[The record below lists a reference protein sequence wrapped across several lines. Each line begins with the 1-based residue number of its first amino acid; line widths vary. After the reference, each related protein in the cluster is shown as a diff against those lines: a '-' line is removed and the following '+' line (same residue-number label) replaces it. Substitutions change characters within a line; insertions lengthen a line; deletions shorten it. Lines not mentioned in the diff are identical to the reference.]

1 MIHCHG
7 GLNSLSQ
14 TPVPAAGML
23 ALMSEPV
30 LQELV
35 SLCLKL
41 GSPTADL
48 AILGEGNAS
57 AKAGSGQFYVKASGF
72 SMSNITASGF
82 SLVNFEPILDALDG
96 PDLSDAAV
104 RSLLAE
110 SRAEPDHDP
119 TPSVE
124 TFMHAY
130 LLSLRDVNFVGH
142 THPTPL
148 ISLLSVEGCEE
159 IARQRLFPD
168 EIVCCG
174 PATAFVPYVD
184 PGLPLARAIK
194 ASVEDFIDEFGMVPK
209 SIWLQN
215 HGLIAP
221 AKSVRDVES
230 ATFMGIKAAR
240 AWVGALSTGRTMRPL
255 TSQAIDRIHT
265 RPDEHYRQRLI

>member
-1 MIHCHG
+1 M
-7 GLNSLSQ
+7 
-14 TPVPAAGML
+14 TD
-23 ALMSEPV
+23 PV
-30 LQELV
+30 LNELV
-35 SLCLKL
+35 NLCLKL

-57 AKAGSGQFYVKASGF
+57 AKVGEGQFYVKASGF
-72 SMSNITASGF
+72 SMSNITSTGF
-82 SLVNFEPILDALDG
+82 ALVNSRPILEALDG

-110 SRAEPDHDP
+110 SRAEPSRDP

-148 ISLLSVEGCEE
+148 ISLLSIEGCEQ
-159 IARQRLFPD
+159 IAKQRLFPD

-194 ASVEDFIDEFGMVPK
+194 ASVENFIDEYGMVPK
-209 SIWLQN
+209 TIWLQN
-215 HGLIAP
+215 HGLICP

-230 ATFMGIKAAR
+230 ASFMSIKAVR
-240 AWVGALSTGRTMRPL
+240 AWIGALSTGQKMRPL
-255 TSQAIDRIHT
+255 TQGSIERIHT
-265 RPDEHYRQRLI
+265 RPDEHYRQKLI

>member
-1 MIHCHG
+1 
-7 GLNSLSQ
+7 
-14 TPVPAAGML
+14 ML
-23 ALMSEPV
+23 EKMVDPV
-30 LQELV
+30 LQDLV
-35 SLCLKL
+35 NLCLKL

-57 AKAGSGQFYVKASGF
+57 ARLGEDRFYVKASGF
-72 SMSNITASGF
+72 SMSNIGPSGF
-82 SLVNFEPILDALDG
+82 SLVNFAPILEALDG
-96 PDLSDAAV
+96 PDLSDAQV
-104 RSLLAE
+104 RALLAD
-110 SRAEPDHDP
+110 SRAEPEKDP

-130 LLSLRDVNFVGH
+130 LLSLRGISFVGH

-148 ISLLSVEGCEE
+148 LSLLSVEGCEQ

-194 ASVEDFIDEFGMVPK
+194 QSVEAFIDEFGMVPK
-209 SIWLQN
+209 TIWLQN
-215 HGLIAP
+215 HGLITP

-230 ATFMGIKAAR
+230 ASFMAIKAAR
-240 AWVGALSTGRTMRPL
+240 AWLGVLASGQAVRPL
-255 TSQAIDRIHT
+255 TQHAIDRIHT
-265 RPDEHYRQRLI
+265 RPDEHYRQKLI